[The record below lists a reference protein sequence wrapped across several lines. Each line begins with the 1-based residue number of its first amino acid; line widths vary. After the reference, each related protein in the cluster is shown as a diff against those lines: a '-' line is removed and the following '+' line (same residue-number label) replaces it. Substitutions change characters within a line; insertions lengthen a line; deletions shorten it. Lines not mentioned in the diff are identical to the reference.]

1 MVPDE
6 NLVSNHYTHGSLLDA
21 IATGLEKLGRSPE
34 TAAVDDLAPVDEF
47 HIGGRVATK
56 HFLDQLGIGSGDH
69 VLDVGCGLGGA
80 SRFSAQ
86 RYGCRVTGIDLTRE
100 YVEAGTVLNSWVGLG
115 DRIHLERAD
124 ASAIPYPEAA
134 FDRAYMLHV
143 GMNIADK
150 HALASELHRV
160 LKPGGTLGIYDV
172 MRVGNGDLEF
182 PVPWA
187 GSPEGSFLARPDEYK
202 HALDEVGFRV
212 TMERDRADF
221 AQQFFA
227 ELQARAATAAGP
239 PPLGLHILMGETA
252 PTKVGNMV
260 ENISRRRVAP
270 VELIAEKPVQAA

>member
-6 NLVSNHYTHGSLLDA
+6 NLVANHYTHGSLLDA

-34 TAAVDDLAPVDEF
+34 TAAVDDLAPVD
-47 HIGGRVATK
+47 GGRVATE
-56 HFLDQLGIGSGDH
+56 HFLDQLGISSGDH

-80 SRFSAQ
+80 SRFSAE

-100 YVEAGTVLNSWVGLG
+100 Y
-115 DRIHLERAD
+115 
-124 ASAIPYPEAA
+124 PYPEAA

-172 MRVGNGDLEF
+172 MRVGDGDLEF
-182 PVPWA
+182 PLPWA
-187 GSPEGSFLARPDEYK
+187 GSPEGSSVARPDEYK
-202 HALDEVGFRV
+202 QALDEVGFRV
-212 TMERDRADF
+212 TMERDRAGF

-252 PTKVGNMV
+252 PTKIGNMV
-260 ENISRRRVAP
+260 ENISRGRVAP
-270 VELIAEKPVQAA
+270 VELIGEKPVQAA